1 MYTTPQRHPGDTQ
14 RQYSVPPPPS
24 MSPPMAGNQMNTMM
38 PLPPPPPRYTVATGV
53 PGTQGHMIPPPP
65 PPPPSA
71 SIQQAWYSSGYVRMN
86 DNRFPPPP
94 PPLGQKQLQT
104 YNPRDHAQYPTAQIV
119 SVPPPVAPAPLTSAT
134 YVPSGDTFGE
144 GVGIP
149 GFGLGPDDLSASAV
163 PLSPNWAYEGTDTL
177 GTSGTMGTLGT
188 FDMYGKTPPGT
199 VTNELAA
206 QWPLD
211 TVLIWLAHHQFSKE
225 WQETF
230 KALNLY
236 GSKFLEIG
244 IHQHNSRGSASMMH
258 QLVYPRMNEECV
270 RSGVTFDLE
279 KERKEASR
287 MRRLIR
293 GIVASGRPDGSN
305 ATPGSGFRDSQ
316 GTSIPSEAGDSPIT
330 PLHAPGPTILDKPA
344 GSFSESRPQLKPPQ
358 NLDSNSIVSEFHRQV
373 LKSLDSEPSFGSP
386 KGNEHGEFTGSP
398 FQLGTTLISPSP
410 TNTEF
415 QHRRGRNSTD
425 STFSMGHG
433 NSADTSSSKGL
444 NFPDKFTPAGNTERP
459 KQSPLD
465 STERS
470 AGADTP
476 GWQQG
481 LTRIFRTRAKTPKDE
496 RESPEEGDS
505 PTDPMNRER
514 DDAATMSRP
523 GVATTNTN
531 NNTFTI
537 VKRTRIYVLVTMDF
551 WNYRMCDVTTAYT
564 AADLRRDICASLG
577 LRDSE
582 NFRIHPTEL
591 GRFEHLTPLADQELL
606 TLKRNKADTIGT
618 LKFFVAPLS
627 QPSGTWRLSN
637 GSNNGSNKVS
647 HPNTLSPGYLPP
659 GASVDDSK
667 NPRNRSKP
675 SPGTTLTVDTSL
687 GKNGEE
693 RRSPSERKEEQ
704 RRKQQVKASPR
715 SPESATSI
723 VGKRHVDF
731 NQPRTSPFEDKKH
744 DVMFPQRSPP
754 APPSDPSATLIKAN
768 SLSKPKGAS
777 RRSANRIS
785 DGFITPRVPYEKML
799 EKDKKY
805 RPLPPSAMKKDISSS
820 GSPALGSSKSPGFIS
835 PQKSATKPE
844 FQPADH
850 NSGSTSGSQKILTP
864 TADENSD
871 PTPWEEFSG
880 GAFTK
885 TITSPTP
892 EPDADGSDDSDD
904 GLFAIMPNRGNKGP
918 TKKLGRAPSKPKT
931 PKSALLGNSST
942 KGRDRKSVNFNTT
955 SPKSPEFRDG
965 DGGSTRRPRRSD
977 AEAKKL
983 KRGSFIEME
992 KDMDTWA
999 NRPPTDALINNLDD
1013 FFPNLDLDAP
1023 VIEETGEGGM
1033 VSSPI
1038 VPDDDDIERIDQ
1050 AEKRSPASPTA
1061 GPSSAKNPDSDGAFG
1076 PGKSFLDND
1085 SDTLGSDES
1094 TLKALERPMSMHS
1107 HKKSNSNA
1115 NNRRSMGLGRKNTIR
1130 EVANKRYTRNMQNY
1144 GTNTSKSTDKDKIMR
1159 RKSTKMFNANIVQ
1172 IRPDEASPMMPAM
1185 PMPHEHEPV
1194 PKRQTTFRWFKGQ
1207 LIGKGTYGR
1216 VYLGMNATTGEFLAV
1231 KEVEV
1236 NPRAAGGDKEKMR
1249 EMVAALDQEI
1259 DTMQHLDHMNIVQYL
1274 GCERK
1279 ETSISIFLEYISGGS
1294 IGSCLRKH
1302 GKFEESLVSSLT
1314 RQALA
1319 GLAYLHREGILH
1331 RDLKAD
1337 NILLDLDGTCKISDF
1352 GISKKTDNI
1361 YGNDKTNSMQGSV
1374 FWMAPEVIR
1383 SQGEGYS
1390 AKVDIWSLGCVVL
1403 EMFAGRRPWA
1413 NEEAVGAIYKIANG
1427 ETPPIPEEIQE
1438 TIGPL
1443 AVAFMMDCFQVNPS
1457 ERPTADKML
1466 SQHPFCFADPEF
1478 RFEDTTLY
1486 AKIKGMAS

>member
-1 MYTTPQRHPGDTQ
+1 
-14 RQYSVPPPPS
+14 
-24 MSPPMAGNQMNTMM
+24 MSPPMAGNQMNNMM

-65 PPPPSA
+65 PPPLSA
-71 SIQQAWYSSGYVRMN
+71 SGQQAWFSSGYVRMN

-163 PLSPNWAYEGTDTL
+163 PHSPNWASYEGTDTL
-177 GTSGTMGTLGT
+177 GTMGTLGT
-188 FDMYGKTPPGT
+188 LGTLDMYGKTPPIT
-199 VTNELAA
+199 VTISNELAA

-244 IHQHNSRGSASMMH
+244 IHQQNSRGSASMMH
-258 QLVYPRMNEECV
+258 QLVYPRLNEECV
-270 RSGVTFDLE
+270 RSGCTFDQE

-293 GIVASGRPDGSN
+293 SIVSSGRPDGSN

-330 PLHAPGPTILDKPA
+330 PAHAHGPTILEKHAPAPTILDKPA

-358 NLDSNSIVSEFHRQV
+358 NLDSSDFHRQV
-373 LKSLDSEPSFGSP
+373 FKSLDSEPSYGSP
-386 KGNEHGEFTGSP
+386 KGDHGEFTGSP

-425 STFSMGHG
+425 STFSVGQG
-433 NSADTSSSKGL
+433 NSADASSLKGL
-444 NFPDKFTPAGNTERP
+444 SFQTSAGITERP

-465 STERS
+465 SAERPA
-470 AGADTP
+470 AGETP

-496 RESPEEGDS
+496 RESPGEGDS
-505 PTDPMNRER
+505 PTDPMSRDR
-514 DDAATMSRP
+514 DDATTMSRP
-523 GVATTNTN
+523 GVATTNTS

-577 LRDSE
+577 LHDSE

-627 QPSGTWRLSN
+627 QPSGNWRLSN
-637 GSNNGSNKVS
+637 GSNTSSNKVP
-647 HPNTLSPGYLPP
+647 HPTTLSPGYLPP
-659 GASVDDSK
+659 GASVEDIK

-675 SPGTTLTVDTSL
+675 SPGTSLTVDTSL

-768 SLSKPKGAS
+768 SLSKPKGAN

-805 RPLPPSAMKKDISSS
+805 RPLPPSAMKKDIGSS
-820 GSPALGSSKSPGFIS
+820 GSPALGSSKSPGFTS

-850 NSGSTSGSQKILTP
+850 NSGSTSGSQRILTP

-880 GAFTK
+880 GAFPK

-918 TKKLGRAPSKPKT
+918 AKKLGRAPSKPKT
-931 PKSALLGNSST
+931 PKSALLGNRE
-942 KGRDRKSVNFNTT
+942 RDRKTLSVNFSTT
-955 SPKSPEFRDG
+955 SPKSPKFRDG
-965 DGGSTRRPRRSD
+965 DGGSGRRPRASD
-977 AEAKKL
+977 AERKKG

-1033 VSSPI
+1033 AASPI
-1038 VPDDDDIERIDQ
+1038 TPDDDDIERIDQ
-1050 AEKRSPASPTA
+1050 ADKKSPASPTA
-1061 GPSSAKNPDSDGAFG
+1061 GPSSAKNPESDGAFG

-1107 HKKSNSNA
+1107 HKKSNSKGD
-1115 NNRRSMGLGRKNTIR
+1115 RRSMGGLGRKNTIR
-1130 EVANKRYTRNMQNY
+1130 DIANKRYTRNMQNY
-1144 GTNTSKSTDKDKIMR
+1144 GTNTSKATDKDKIMR

-1172 IRPDEASPMMPAM
+1172 IRPDEMPAI
-1185 PMPHEHEPV
+1185 PMPQEHEPM

-1236 NPRAAGGDKEKMR
+1236 NSRAAGGDKEKMR

-1314 RQALA
+1314 RQTLA